1 MDSTNQITPEQD
13 IVCACGNVYQYFSS
27 YKRHLIKQKCR
38 SINTEQPKTLHN
50 SAAPTLENTNTNIT
64 TNQLPNTETTQ
75 NNNGNI
81 QSGNIA
87 YKSANTN
94 ANPKTMC
101 NFCNKLYSK
110 HNINLHQQR
119 CPHRYKDSW
128 QYKLLV
134 RAGITDIPETY
145 IEVVELFN
153 KLNIE
158 TPQIFTN
165 LPPVI
170 SQVDDITA
178 EIRLN
183 GRPKK
188 PRPTTPQQPQTL
200 IEQQIGQQIGQQ
212 INNTTNNNTTNNSNT
227 TNNITNNNQQNI
239 NIFLNPV
246 CHESVAH
253 ITPERQMYIILQ
265 RLHAFKAFIDSVYEA
280 PANHNVCITDRK
292 GKEVK
297 YLDKDHGI
305 NNGTVKNILGDIA
318 MSHLGQ
324 IDNFIET
331 HKDNVPEHRQN
342 DLKFLEAFLLNENN
356 NASVIKQL
364 NDKVSVLSGSSKILL
379 DKYQKQ
385 QAIDYINSLPEPDD
399 P

>member
-13 IVCACGNVYQYFSS
+13 IICACGKIYHHFYS
-27 YKRHLIKQKCR
+27 YKQHLIKYKCR
-38 SINTEQPKTLHN
+38 SIDPKQTKTPHN
-50 SAAPTLENTNTNIT
+50 PATPTLENTNINAT
-64 TNQLPNTETTQ
+64 TNQMPNRESTQ
-75 NNNGNI
+75 IGFGNI
-81 QSGNIA
+81 QTGNIA
-87 YKSANTN
+87 YKSAKPNT
-94 ANPKTMC
+94 NPKTMC

-110 HNINLHQQR
+110 HHINLHRQR

-134 RAGITDIPETY
+134 RAGIIDIPETY

-153 KLNIE
+153 KLNE
-158 TPQIFTN
+158 STPQIFTN

-188 PRPTTPQQPQTL
+188 PRPTEHQPQTL
-200 IEQQIGQQIGQQ
+200 IEQQINQEIGQQ
-212 INNTTNNNTTNNSNT
+212 INNTTNNTNT

-253 ITPERQMYIILQ
+253 ITPERQIYIILQ

-318 MSHLGQ
+318 MAHLGQ
-324 IDNFIET
+324 IDNFIEA
-331 HKDNVPEHRQN
+331 HKDNIPEHRQN

-356 NASVIKQL
+356 NETVIKQL

>member
-38 SINTEQPKTLHN
+38 PIDPETSKTPQN
-50 SAAPTLENTNTNIT
+50 SATPTLENTNINST
-64 TNQLPNTETTQ
+64 TNQLPNKQSTQ

-87 YKSANTN
+87 YKSASTNT
-94 ANPKTMC
+94 NPKTMC

-110 HNINLHQQR
+110 HNINLHRQR

-165 LPPVI
+165 LPPSI
-170 SQVDDITA
+170 TQVDDITA

-188 PRPTTPQQPQTL
+188 PRPTTPQQPQTH
-200 IEQQIGQQIGQQ
+200 IEQHIGQQIENQ
-212 INNTTNNNTTNNSNT
+212 INNTTNNNNTNNT

-246 CHESVAH
+246 CHESVTH

-318 MSHLGQ
+318 MAHLGQ

-331 HKDNVPEHRQN
+331 HKDNIPEHRQN
-342 DLKFLEAFLLNENN
+342 DLKFLDAFLLNENN

-379 DKYQKQ
+379 DKFQKQ
-385 QAIDYINSLPEPDD
+385 QAIDYINSLPEPGQEN
-399 P
+399 

>member
-1 MDSTNQITPEQD
+1 MDSPNQITPNTD
-13 IVCACGNVYQYFSS
+13 IVCACGKIYHHFYS
-27 YKRHLIKQKCR
+27 YKKHLIKYKCHP
-38 SINTEQPKTLHN
+38 IDPETPKIPQNLAT
-50 SAAPTLENTNTNIT
+50 AIPQNTNINIT
-64 TNQLPNTETTQ
+64 SNQLPNTETTQ
-75 NNNGNI
+75 IDNGQI
-81 QSGNIA
+81 HKGNIA
-87 YKSANTN
+87 YKSANPN

-110 HNINLHQQR
+110 HNINLHRQR
-119 CPHRYKDSW
+119 CPHRYKDCW

-134 RAGITDIPETY
+134 RAGVIDIPETY

-153 KLNIE
+153 KMNNE

-170 SQVDDITA
+170 SQVDDITT
-178 EIRLN
+178 EIKLN

-188 PRPTTPQQPQTL
+188 PRPTAQQQPQTL
-200 IEQQIGQQIGQQ
+200 IEQQINQEIGQQ
-212 INNTTNNNTTNNSNT
+212 INNNNTTNNNNTNT

-318 MSHLGQ
+318 MAHLGQ

-364 NDKVSVLSGSSKILL
+364 NDKVSVLSGSSKLLL
-379 DKYQKQ
+379 DKFQKQ

>member
-38 SINTEQPKTLHN
+38 SIDPNQPKTPLN
-50 SAAPTLENTNTNIT
+50 STATISQNTNTNLT
-64 TNQLPNTETTQ
+64 TNHMPNTETKQ
-75 NNNGNI
+75 IINGHI

-87 YKSANTN
+87 YKSANPN
-94 ANPKTMC
+94 ANPKTIC

-110 HNINLHQQR
+110 HHINTHKQR

-134 RAGITDIPETY
+134 RAGIMDIPATY
-145 IEVVELFN
+145 VEVVELFN
-153 KLNIE
+153 KLNNE
-158 TPQIFTN
+158 TPQLFTN
-165 LPPVI
+165 LPPSI
-170 SQVDDITA
+170 AQVDDITA

-188 PRPTTPQQPQTL
+188 TRPTVQQPQTL
-200 IEQQIGQQIGQQ
+200 IEQQINQEIGQQIEQQ
-212 INNTTNNNTTNNSNT
+212 INNTTNNNTNT

-280 PANHNVCITDRK
+280 PANHNVCILTK
-292 GKEVK
+292 PAM
-297 YLDKDHGI
+297 
-305 NNGTVKNILGDIA
+305 IL
-318 MSHLGQ
+318 SLS
-324 IDNFIET
+324 
-331 HKDNVPEHRQN
+331 QN
-342 DLKFLEAFLLNENN
+342 
-356 NASVIKQL
+356 
-364 NDKVSVLSGSSKILL
+364 
-379 DKYQKQ
+379 
-385 QAIDYINSLPEPDD
+385 PP
-399 P
+399 